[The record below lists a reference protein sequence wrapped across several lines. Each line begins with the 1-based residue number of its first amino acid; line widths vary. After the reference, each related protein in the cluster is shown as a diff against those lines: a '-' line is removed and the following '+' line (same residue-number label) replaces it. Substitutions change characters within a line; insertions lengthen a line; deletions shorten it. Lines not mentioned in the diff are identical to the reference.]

1 MRNIF
6 VLMLLP
12 WVLLGCSQ
20 STAPAASA
28 PADSVTPAAEATPAV
43 EDSAADEPADDE
55 HGQADDSHS
64 HAEDDHDHEHAEDD
78 HDHDH
83 DHVHEPKR
91 GGMLVELGD
100 HAANF
105 EVLFETETGKLT
117 FYAMDAHV
125 ENPVRLTAS
134 EIAISVDLRDG
145 NPPLAIS
152 LAARENA
159 LTGETV
165 GDTSE
170 FVATDERLKGI
181 SAFEVTVP
189 KVEMRGIT
197 FENVTFDYPQSV
209 E

>member
-1 MRNIF
+1 MRNIL

-12 WVLLGCSQ
+12 WVLIGCSQ
-20 STAPAASA
+20 ATPPAASA
-28 PADSVTPAAEATPAV
+28 PPETPATVAEPAP
-43 EDSAADEPADDE
+43 AADEHD
-55 HGQADDSHS
+55 
-64 HAEDDHDHEHAEDD
+64 HAEDDHDHAEDE

-105 EVLFETETGKLT
+105 EVLFESETGKLT

-125 ENPVRLTAS
+125 ENPVRLTAT
-134 EIAISVDLRDG
+134 EIAITVDLRDG

-181 SAFEVTVP
+181 SAFAVSVP

>member
-1 MRNIF
+1 MRNIL

-20 STAPAASA
+20 STAPASSA
-28 PADSVTPAAEATPAV
+28 PTDSVTPVAESA
-43 EDSAADEPADDE
+43 SAADEHD
-55 HGQADDSHS
+55 
-64 HAEDDHDHEHAEDD
+64 HAKDDHDHAED
-78 HDHDH
+78 DHDH

-105 EVLFETETGKLT
+105 EVLFESETGKLT

-125 ENPVRLTAS
+125 ENPVRLTAT
-134 EIAISVDLRDG
+134 EIAITVDLRDG

-152 LAARENA
+152 LAARENP

-170 FVATDERLKGI
+170 FAATDERLKGV
-181 SAFEVTVP
+181 SAFAVSVP